1 VVDLGVTEASP
12 DMVKLNPGLHG
23 VLRVGAAC
31 ALYVAALMV
40 SHGLTATFGAGAI
53 FWPQAG
59 ISLAGFMAVHRR
71 AWWIFGLGIVASSA
85 VARMLTGDGPL
96 AGSAYGLTDA
106 IIGIAGC
113 LVLRRVTA
121 KFELLDNLT
130 SLVGFLSVAIAST
143 LISATVAEGISAAL
157 DKAQSESTWGL
168 RCGGVALGILL
179 VAPLGLVSIARL
191 ANGVEWRPHVGF
203 VAPALLALI
212 STIVAYYGLLGGH
225 DVPLVMALISVPF
238 LVWAAMRCS
247 ALETAGLLLALS
259 LIELWLATI
268 GHGPTADPTWS
279 PELRMLW
286 LQAIL
291 AIRSG
296 TILMLC
302 ASVAARRTVELVAED
317 QATRLHSM
325 IEAVPDAI
333 ITIDEHGLI
342 TFFSAAAERMFQ
354 YKPEEVIGRNVKVL
368 MPTPYSTE
376 HDEYLARYLRT
387 GEKRI
392 IGVGRVVVGK
402 RKDGSTFP
410 IELAVGEALTKGKHV
425 FTGLIRDI
433 SDRQETERRLHEVQ
447 ADLIHVS
454 RLSAMGELASALAHE
469 LNQPLTAISN
479 YLLAARQLVQR
490 GPDQAE
496 RATEIIGKSI
506 DQAVRAGQI
515 IRQLRNFI
523 QKREAER
530 APADIDKVV
539 DEASA
544 LAFIGLKE
552 KGVRVSIERQRGLPP
567 VPIDRIQIQQV
578 LINLIRNAVDAMDGM
593 HRRELTIKVTGEDGE
608 VRISIADTGSGI
620 SEEFRDRV
628 FQAFA
633 TTKTTGMG
641 VGLSISRN
649 IVEAHG
655 GRLWYEPNSSGGTV
669 FYLALPLSI
678 GHAP

>member
-1 VVDLGVTEASP
+1 VTEVSP
-12 DMVKLNPGLHG
+12 GVVKSTSGHNGMW
-23 VLRVGAAC
+23 RAA
-31 ALYVAALMV
+31 ATWGLYVAALAV
-40 SHGLTATFGAGAI
+40 SHGLAAAFGAGAV

-59 ISLAGFMAVHRR
+59 ISLAGFMALNQR
-71 AWWIFGLGIVASSA
+71 AWWIFGFGIVASST
-85 VARMLTGDGPL
+85 VAGLLAGDGAL
-96 AGSAYGLTDA
+96 AGAAYGLNDA

-113 LVLRRVTA
+113 LVLRRFTT
-121 KFELLDNLT
+121 KSELLDSLT
-130 SLVGFLSVAIAST
+130 SLVGFLWVAIAST
-143 LISATVAEGISAAL
+143 LVSATVAEGISAGL
-157 DKAQSESTWGL
+157 RAQTGGTWGL
-168 RCGGVALGILL
+168 RYGALALGILL
-179 VAPLGLVSIARL
+179 VTPPSLPLIARL
-191 ANGVEWRPHVGF
+191 MTGIEWRPRADF
-203 VAPALLALI
+203 VAPALLALV
-212 STIVAYYGLLGGH
+212 STIAAYYGLLGGH
-225 DVPLVMALISVPF
+225 DVPLVMALVSVPF
-238 LVWAAMRCS
+238 LVWTAMRCS

-268 GHGPTADPTWS
+268 GHGPTADPTWA
-279 PELRMLW
+279 PEIRMLW

-291 AIRSG
+291 AIRGG

-302 ASVAARRTVELVAED
+302 ASVMARRTVELVAED
-317 QATRLHSM
+317 QATRLRSM

-333 ITIDEHGLI
+333 IMIDEQGLI

-354 YKPEEVIGRNVKVL
+354 YGPEEVIGQNVKIL

-376 HDEYLARYLRT
+376 HDGYLARYLRT

-392 IGVGRVVVGK
+392 IGVGRVVVGQ

-410 IELAVGEALTKGKHV
+410 IELAVGEALTKGEHI

-496 RATEIIGKSI
+496 RATEIISRSI

-552 KGVRVSIERQRGLPP
+552 KGVRVSIERQGGLPA

-578 LINLIRNAVDAMDGM
+578 LINLIRNAVDAMEGM
-593 HRRELTIKVTGEDGE
+593 DRRELAIKTTRGDGE
-608 VRISIADTGSGI
+608 VQISIADTGAGI
-620 SEEFRDRV
+620 SADIAEKV

-655 GRLWYEPNSSGGTV
+655 GRLWYEPNPSGGTI
-669 FYLALPLSI
+669 FSLALPLST